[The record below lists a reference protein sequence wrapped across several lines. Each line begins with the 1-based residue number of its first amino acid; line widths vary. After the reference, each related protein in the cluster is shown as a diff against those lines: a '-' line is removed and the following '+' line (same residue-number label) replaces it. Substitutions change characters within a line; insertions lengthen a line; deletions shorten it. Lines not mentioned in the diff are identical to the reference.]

1 MKRAVIVKR
10 TKTRRG
16 RGGRKAKYSILAV
29 ETWSG
34 GEGAK
39 VERKEKTS
47 QRQKMY

>member
-1 MKRAVIVKR
+1 MERAVIVKKR
-10 TKTRRG
+10 AKTRWG

-29 ETWSG
+29 G
-34 GEGAK
+34 VEGAK

>member
-1 MKRAVIVKR
+1 MIVK
-10 TKTRRG
+10 KDKNEKG
-16 RGGRKAKYSILAV
+16 KRGGRKAKYSILAV